1 MAINNDPDIHNLV
14 ICANVFIRRGNKF
27 LVLQRSPQ
35 KRWAAGVVHP
45 VGGKVDLGEDPI
57 TAAQREA
64 REEAGVAVKNLSL
77 MAVILEI
84 DPVKTEPGNW
94 MIFHFVGDYDSGE
107 VTQTEEGELLWLTQ
121 DEIKQA
127 RLFPSVQA
135 VIGHMFDQT
144 TGPVFARFEYKTD
157 SEINMAEAHIYDT
170 AK

>member
-1 MAINNDPDIHNLV
+1 MAINSEPDIHNLV
-14 ICANVFIRRGNKF
+14 ICANIFIRKGDKYLMLR
-27 LVLQRSPQ
+27 RSPQ

-77 MAVILEI
+77 LAVILEI
-84 DPVKTEPGNW
+84 DPVKSEPGNW

-107 VTQTEEGELLWLTQ
+107 AEQTEEGELVWLSEA
-121 DEIKQA
+121 EIKQA
-127 RLFPSVQA
+127 KLFPSVQA
-135 VIGHMFDQT
+135 VIDHMFDNT

-157 SEINMAEAHIYDT
+157 SEINMAEARIYDT
-170 AK
+170 TK

>member
-1 MAINNDPDIHNLV
+1 MAINTEPDIHNLV
-14 ICANVFIRRGNKF
+14 ICANIFIRKGDKF
-27 LVLQRSPQ
+27 LVLKRSP
-35 KRWAAGVVHP
+35 KKKWAAGVVHP

-64 REEAGVAVKNLSL
+64 REETGVAVKNLSL
-77 MAVILEI
+77 LAVILEI

-107 VTQTEEGELLWLTQ
+107 VTDREEGELLWLTQ
-121 DEIKQA
+121 DQIRQSK
-127 RLFPSVQA
+127 LFPSVKA
-135 VIGHMFDQT
+135 VIDHMFDQT

-157 SEINMAEAHIYDT
+157 SEIDTSEVRIYDT